1 MMNLQKKVI
10 IVFTIIFVAMETL
23 VGAVSSNTSSN
34 LSSPINVGVV
44 FYRFDDP
51 FVIQLKESL
60 ENIEKRNEGK
70 IHFSFYDSKNDKSMQ
85 NEIIDT
91 LLESRNLDVLILSLV
106 DLKNDP
112 KEIINKVKLKNIPVI
127 FASKR
132 TVKID
137 TNIIKSYDKAYY
149 VVPDSE
155 QGGILQGKL
164 IADFWNKN
172 KNTIDT
178 NKDDIMEYVMLQG
191 ATSNLETI
199 QRTRYSVMT
208 IEGAGI
214 KVQELASKVGNWNE
228 DEAKNII
235 EGLLTQY
242 GSKIEVIIANND
254 AMAIGATKALQKFG
268 YNKGQNTKTIP
279 VFGLDAIPAAQD
291 LVKMGFMAGTIIQ
304 DANIMAEAFYE
315 ISMHLVNDSERFDCI
330 KYRCDDSGRIIE
342 LPFQEYIG

>member
-1 MMNLQKKVI
+1 MDLLKKI
-10 IVFTIIFVAMETL
+10 IVVFAVVVVAMETL
-23 VGAVSSNTSSN
+23 IGAVPNNFCSSLSN
-34 LSSPINVGVV
+34 PINVGVV

-51 FVIQLKESL
+51 FVIQLKERL
-60 ENIEKRNEGK
+60 ENIEKKNERR
-70 IHFSFYDSKNDKSMQ
+70 IYFSFYDSKNDKAMQ

-112 KEIINKVKLKNIPVI
+112 KEVINKVKLKNIPVI

-137 TNIIKSYDKAYY
+137 ANIIKSYDKAYY
-149 VVPDSE
+149 IVPDSE

-178 NKDDIMEYVMLQG
+178 NKDDIMQYVMLQG
-191 ATSNLETI
+191 DSNNIETI
-199 QRTRYSVMT
+199 QRTRYSIMT
-208 IEGAGI
+208 IEDAGI
-214 KVQELASKVGNWNE
+214 KVQELASKVGHWNE
-228 DEAKNII
+228 DEARDAI
-235 EGLLTQY
+235 EGLLIQY
-242 GSKIEVIIANND
+242 GSKMEVIIANND

-268 YNKGQNTKTIP
+268 YNKGQNTKTIS

-291 LVKMGFMAGTIIQ
+291 LIKKGFMAGTIVQ

-315 ISMHLVNDSERFDCI
+315 ISMHLVNDSIRFDCT
-330 KYRCDDSGRIIE
+330 KYSCDDSGRIIE
-342 LPFQEYIG
+342 LPFQEYTG